1 MESKTVSKLSNAF
14 STGGGGVNFEND
26 VQAVFLLS
34 LLIDGFSP
42 IMNEPTRQVSFQGKN
57 RWV

>member
-26 VQAVFLLS
+26 VQAVFFALSINRWLLS
-34 LLIDGFSP
+34 Y
-42 IMNEPTRQVSFQGKN
+42 NE
-57 RWV
+57 